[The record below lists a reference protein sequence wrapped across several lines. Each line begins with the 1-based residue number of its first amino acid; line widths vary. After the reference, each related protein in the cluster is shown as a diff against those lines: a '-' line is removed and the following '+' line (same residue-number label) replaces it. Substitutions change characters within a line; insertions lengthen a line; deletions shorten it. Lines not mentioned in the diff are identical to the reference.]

1 MEQIICKNCGR
12 KSLFDYFD
20 FCSVYCCA
28 DYSSKHDLSFENSQY
43 DYKSQK
49 IEDLECDKEELESE
63 ISHLETSL
71 WRAGER
77 IEELK
82 RTAKEELNTEV
93 KNKLERLKKT
103 ENSLAYAKSSLIE
116 LAKKLEEIKEKNKEL
131 EEKNKELEESN
142 KVLRNKYTK
151 FDIIDI

>member
-1 MEQIICKNCGR
+1 MCYIICKNCGR

-20 FCSVYCCA
+20 FCSVFCCA

-82 RTAKEELNTEV
+82 RTAREELDIEV
-93 KNKLERLKKT
+93 KNKLEELNVTKKDLINLKKSYKDFLS
-103 ENSLAYAKSSLIE
+103 EFGE
-116 LAKKLEEIKEKNKEL
+116 LEEKFEEL

-151 FDIIDI
+151 FDIMDI

>member
-1 MEQIICKNCGR
+1 MEYIICKNCGR

-82 RTAKEELNTEV
+82 RTAREELDIEV
-93 KNKLERLKKT
+93 KNKLEELNVTKKDLINLKKSYKDFLS
-103 ENSLAYAKSSLIE
+103 EFGE
-116 LAKKLEEIKEKNKEL
+116 LEEKFEEL

-151 FDIIDI
+151 FDIMDI